1 LWGRVAHYLYDD
13 VPALLALRAV
23 CSDCTAELT
32 PLAFRV
38 VWFHDTPAS
47 VQRLKGLRAGGVV
60 AHLFR
65 HVRQARVLVKGAP
78 PSAPPKRR
86 SRLGHSF
93 ARLLNRREEPAP
105 LAARDASAQTFKGE
119 CTVQCRSGQGMF
131 WRAPDAADCA
141 ERLWAAFDSRAW
153 LALTKVDVVFAHAPA
168 EAIEAFISRAL
179 FGYHEFDVCLSD
191 VAAPGYAI
199 VGTALCCGE
208 VVFRPY
214 VRAPRGAENHDGEWT
229 GMPTWLRAWQ
239 RASGLPMES
248 EAWW

>member
-1 LWGRVAHYLYDD
+1 MLPDSSLDLDASSGPTRTRPISAAPLKAPQRLPAELWGRVAHYLYDD

-131 WRAPDAADCA
+131 
-141 ERLWAAFDSRAW
+141 
-153 LALTKVDVVFAHAPA
+153 
-168 EAIEAFISRAL
+168 
-179 FGYHEFDVCLSD
+179 
-191 VAAPGYAI
+191 
-199 VGTALCCGE
+199 
-208 VVFRPY
+208 
-214 VRAPRGAENHDGEWT
+214 
-229 GMPTWLRAWQ
+229 
-239 RASGLPMES
+239 
-248 EAWW
+248 